1 MAVRVRM
8 VVIPMPT
15 LRFVGMILRYDGVGG
30 GMNRNYED
38 ILEMRYGKIQDMR
51 YL

>member
-15 LRFVGMILRYDGVGG
+15 LRREGKK
-30 GMNRNYED
+30 YED
-38 ILEMRYGKIQDMR
+38 TLKMARYKEDMR

>member
-15 LRFVGMILRYDGVGG
+15 LREVKNKTQDIKYKRK
-30 GMNRNYED
+30 YEKISD
-38 ILEMRYGKIQDMR
+38 MRYG
-51 YL
+51 